1 MPTPTFQ
8 RISTEQFE
16 VLLQKFD
23 FTRKIDAVHM
33 HHTWKPRRS
42 DFRGH
47 ETIVSMWRFHTQE
60 NGWSDIAQH
69 ITIDPEGKIWLGRNW
84 NLPPASAA
92 GHNGN
97 KTSGPF
103 MFEMIGNFD
112 RNQDPFDG
120 PQRET
125 VLKVIAMVQ
134 QRFGLDRASV
144 RFHNSMSAKS
154 CPGNSIDREQLLG
167 DVARVR
173 EELASRSSTAARG
186 PAKAKPFPDE
196 GDLAIKDAIRSLGRV
211 SDNAEEGANA
221 EQKHE
226 GHDESGARVQTAA
239 PAPQAARGSGLDTS
253 TIAAMRPHL
262 VNLRAGRFSTE
273 GEASSTREDVDAILD
288 EHLPR
293 ALAQSADGKLRLLL
307 YAHGGLVSESSGLRI
322 AHKHIDWWK
331 RNGVY
336 PIYFV
341 WETGLFETLGDLL
354 NRARQGARAVTR
366 DLADHTTDPI
376 IELTARALRGPRIWG
391 GMKWSAE
398 RAVDPPTPSDAVGGG
413 AHYFAVKLKAFCDA
427 HRDSVELHA
436 VGHSAGSIFH
446 SHFVPLAHSMGVPPF
461 ASAHFMAP
469 AVRVDTFKEKF
480 LKSIEESGSVKH
492 LTIYTMLRDYE
503 RDDDCARL
511 YRKSLLYLIY
521 YALEDE
527 RKTPILGLEES
538 LRGDAGLKSFFGLGG
553 VASRLGEVVWSVT
566 ESDTG
571 NSASQSTTHGG
582 FDDDSPTMN
591 SIAHRVLGKPDA
603 AAIAPYPS
611 DRAVPR
617 PWMDEVDWPIEVMP
631 SPTAGPGSGGGAAVI
646 TPWVPP
652 SPQPTSTAPAILG
665 FQGRRIALCVGI
677 DAYPAMEH
685 RLSGCVNDAQ
695 NWAQTLARLGFET
708 RLLVNGAAT
717 RSSLERELSR
727 LVGES
732 RSGDVIVF
740 QYAGHGTKVPDL
752 NSDEEDG
759 IDEALCPVDFA
770 TGALYID
777 DDIAELFARIPDGVN
792 MTCFMDCCHSGTNS
806 RFAVGLAAGEV
817 NRPPGTKARFVKATA
832 EIEEAHRRFRAQ
844 TRSAAGSS
852 GTGGRQRMRDVK
864 FSACLDHQVALE
876 SGGNGDF
883 TLRATKVLA
892 RGIDG
897 LTHEQFL
904 RSVVTEFG
912 SGARQDPMLDCADE
926 ARNRALL
933 QPLDGS
939 NRAVQ
944 GYSAMAPAR
953 PPDAAL
959 LQAVNVLAQAV
970 QALSGR

>member
-8 RISTEQFE
+8 RVSTEQFE

-23 FTRKIDAVHM
+23 FKRKTDAVHM
-33 HHTWKPRRS
+33 HHTWRPRRA

-47 ETIVSMWRFHTQE
+47 ETIVSMWRFHTHE

-69 ITIDPEGKIWLGRNW
+69 ITIDPEGMIWLGRNW

-103 MFEMIGNFD
+103 MFEMIGDFD

-120 PQRET
+120 PQKET
-125 VLKVIAMVQ
+125 VLKVIALVQ
-134 QRFGLDRASV
+134 QRFGLDPASL
-144 RFHNSMSAKS
+144 RFHNSMSPKS
-154 CPGNSIDREQLLG
+154 CPGTSIDRGQLLKEIA
-167 DVARVR
+167 VVR
-173 EELASRSSTAARG
+173 GELGSRDKSAERG

-196 GDLAIKDAIRSLGRV
+196 DDLFIRSAIRSLGRV
-211 SDNAEEGANA
+211 TDNAEEGGNA

-226 GHDESGARVQTAA
+226 GHDHSVQRDEPAA
-239 PAPQAARGSGLDTS
+239 PAVQSSRGAGIDANTL
-253 TIAAMRPHL
+253 AAMRPHL

-273 GEASSTREDVDAILD
+273 GEAGSTREDVDRILE
-288 EHLPR
+288 EHLPG
-293 ALAQSADGKLRLLL
+293 ALTQSVDGKLRVLL
-307 YAHGGLVSESSGLRI
+307 YAHGGLVSESSGLQI

-341 WETGLFETLGDLL
+341 WETGLFETIGDLL
-354 NRARQGARAVTR
+354 NRARQGTRAVAR
-366 DLADHTTDPI
+366 DLADFTTDPI
-376 IELTARALRGPRIWG
+376 IEVAARALRGPRIWG

-398 RAVDPPTPSDAVGGG
+398 RAVDPPSAADGLGGG
-413 AHYFAVKLKAFCDA
+413 AHYFAAKLKAFCDA
-427 HRDSVELHA
+427 HKDSVELHA

-446 SHFVPLAHSMGVPPF
+446 SHFIPLAHSMGAPAF
-461 ASAHFMAP
+461 TSAHFMAP
-469 AVRVDTFKEKF
+469 AVRVDTFKEK
-480 LKSIEESGSVKH
+480 LLESIEKNGSVEH
-492 LTIYTMLRDYE
+492 LTVYSMLRDYE
-503 RDDDCARL
+503 RHDDCAKI

-538 LRGDAGLKSFFGLGG
+538 MRGDGQLKSFFGLGG
-553 VASRLGEVVWSVT
+553 APSKWGEVVWSVT
-566 ESDTG
+566 ASDSG

-582 FDDDSPTMN
+582 FDDDPATMN

-603 AAIAPYPS
+603 AEIDPYPRE
-611 DRAVPR
+611 RAVSR
-617 PWMDEVDWPIEVMP
+617 PWMDEVDWPLELVSSSGASM
-631 SPTAGPGSGGGAAVI
+631 GSGVVAASVI
-646 TPWVPP
+646 PP
-652 SPQPTSTAPAILG
+652 APAPSSPKPAG
-665 FQGRRIALCVGI
+665 SMPASGVAQGRRIALCVGI
-677 DAYPAMEH
+677 DGYPAVEH
-685 RLSGCVNDAQ
+685 KLSGCVNDARR
-695 NWAQTLARLGFET
+695 WAQTLAGLGFET
-708 RLLVNGAAT
+708 RLLVDATAT
-717 RSSLERELSR
+717 RASLERELDR

-740 QYAGHGTKVPDL
+740 QYAGHGTQVPDL

-806 RFAVGLAAGEV
+806 RFAVGLSAREM
-817 NRPPGTKARFVKATA
+817 NRPSGTKARFVLATPA
-832 EIEEAHRRFRAQ
+832 IKEAHRQFRAQ
-844 TRSAAGSS
+844 TRSPAVPATGS
-852 GTGGRQRMRDVK
+852 GGRQRMRDVK

-876 SGGNGDF
+876 SAGSGDF

-892 RGIDG
+892 RGIDAMS
-897 LTHEQFL
+897 HEQFL
-904 RSVVTEFG
+904 GGVLAEFG
-912 SGARQDPMLDCADE
+912 SGARQAPMLDCTDE
-926 ARNRALL
+926 ARSRPLL
-933 QPLDGS
+933 QPLDNS
-939 NRAVQ
+939 NRAV
-944 GYSAMAPAR
+944 YRDPAMAS
-953 PPDAAL
+953 DAAVL
-959 LQAVNVLAQAV
+959 EAVNVLAQAV
-970 QALSGR
+970 QALSAR